1 MASSE
6 KQSTQPIHFTR
17 KPDTI
22 HPAALP
28 ANQPKLP
35 WTSPQM
41 EILLNGE
48 PRTIDPSWTIADLLT
63 DLKIENRYCAVERN
77 SQVVPR
83 EVHTHCKLQAGD
95 VIEVVTL
102 VGGG

>member
-1 MASSE
+1 
-6 KQSTQPIHFTR
+6 
-17 KPDTI
+17 
-22 HPAALP
+22 
-28 ANQPKLP
+28 
-35 WTSPQM
+35 M

-48 PRTIDPSWTIADLLT
+48 TRTIEASWTIADLLT

-83 EVHTHCKLQAGD
+83 ELHPQSKLQAGD

>member
-1 MASSE
+1 
-6 KQSTQPIHFTR
+6 
-17 KPDTI
+17 
-22 HPAALP
+22 
-28 ANQPKLP
+28 
-35 WTSPQM
+35 M

-48 PRTIDPSWTIADLLT
+48 PRTIEASWTIADLLG

-83 EVHTHCKLQAGD
+83 EVHAQCQLEAGD
-95 VIEVVTL
+95 VIEIVTL